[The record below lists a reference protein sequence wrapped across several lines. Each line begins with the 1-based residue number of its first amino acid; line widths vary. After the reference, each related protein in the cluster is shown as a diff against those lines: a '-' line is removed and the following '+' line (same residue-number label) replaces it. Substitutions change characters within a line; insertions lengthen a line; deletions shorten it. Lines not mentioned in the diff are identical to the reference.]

1 MADKNIK
8 TICVRLNLDK
18 QIHRKAYDFL
28 QEQTEFSNSQAIAIA
43 VADYFENRNIA
54 DRIVAAV
61 EKSLSGFTQKSA
73 PTVSGNAVSQSEE
86 ISLDEI
92 DFDFLGG

>member
-1 MADKNIK
+1 MVADNIK

-18 QIHRKAYDFL
+18 PIHRKAYDL
-28 QEQTEFSNSQAIAIA
+28 LKQQTEFSNSQAIAIA
-43 VADYFENRNIA
+43 VADYFENKNLA

-61 EKSLSGFTQKSA
+61 KESLMGFVPNSSTTVPQNVLTQSDELA
-73 PTVSGNAVSQSEE
+73 NV
-86 ISLDEI
+86 EI

>member
-1 MADKNIK
+1 MANKNVK

-18 QIHRKAYDFL
+18 PLHRKAYDFL
-28 QEQTEFSNSQAIAIA
+28 REQTEFSNSQSIAIA

-61 EKSLSGFTQKSA
+61 EKSLSGFTPKSA
-73 PTVSGNAVSQSEE
+73 PIVSENIVSQSEE